1 MLVLRIGVCQRLAT
15 MLAVDEIFNHP
26 GLQRAGSEQS
36 HERNYVLETIRAQ
49 IFNQFFHAATFELE
63 HRCGVAALKHSK
75 HLGVI
80 KRQAINIQRRVPPS
94 IDHLDRPLNNR
105 QRTQAEKIEL
115 HEARFFNIVFVVL
128 GDNAATVFVTVNG

>member
-1 MLVLRIGVCQRLAT
+1 MLT
-15 MLAVDEIFNHP
+15 VDKILDHP
-26 GLQRAGSEQS
+26 GLQRARSEQS
-36 HERNYVLETIRAQ
+36 HQRNNVLETIWAQ

-63 HRCGVAALKHSK
+63 HRCGVATLKHSK

-80 KRQAINIQRRVPPS
+80 KRQAINVQRCVSPG

-128 GDNAATVFVTVNG
+128 GDYAATVFVTVNG